1 MLQHYVTM
9 ILIMVV
15 SGVLSS
21 MWVWADKVSDIRL
34 SLNDIYMILLMN
46 AFMVFFMSVLD
57 KQYVWVAGSAII
69 VLSVLWLIRTQ
80 TFISKTQYF
89 QGMIPHH
96 SMAVH
101 MSKRLLEKD
110 GLTNE
115 QKQFVNNIIQ
125 TQAQEIELMRSAIQP
140 LLSLK

>member
-1 MLQHYVTM
+1 
-9 ILIMVV
+9 MVV

>member
-1 MLQHYVTM
+1 ML
-9 ILIMVV
+9 V
-15 SGVLSS
+15 SGILSS
-21 MWVWADKVSDIRL
+21 MWVWADKVSDISI

-46 AFMVFFMSVLD
+46 AFMVFFMSLLD
-57 KQYVWVAGSAII
+57 KQYVWVAGSALV
-69 VLSVLWLIRTQ
+69 VLGVLWLIRTQ

-115 QKQFVNNIIQ
+115 QKQFVNNIIE
-125 TQAQEIELMRSAIQP
+125 TQAQEIEWMRST
-140 LLSLK
+140 

>member
-1 MLQHYVTM
+1 MIQHYVTM
-9 ILIMVV
+9 ILVMVV

-21 MWVWADKVSDIRL
+21 MWVWADKMSDIRI

-46 AFMVFFMSVLD
+46 GFMVFFMSLLD
-57 KQYVWVAGSAII
+57 KQYIWAAGSALV
-69 VLSVLWLIRTQ
+69 VLVVLWLIRTQ

-89 QGMIPHH
+89 QGMLPHH

-115 QKQFVNNIIQ
+115 QKQFVNNIIE
-125 TQAQEIELMRSAIQP
+125 TQAQEIEWMRST
-140 LLSLK
+140 

>member
-125 TQAQEIELMRSAIQP
+125 TQAREIEWMQSTYNH
-140 LLSLK
+140 K

>member
-9 ILIMVV
+9 IIIMLV

-21 MWVWADKVSDIRL
+21 MWVWADKVSDIRI

-46 AFMVFFMSVLD
+46 AFMVFFMSLLD
-57 KQYVWVAGSAII
+57 KQYIWVAGSALV
-69 VLSVLWLIRTQ
+69 VLGVLWLIRTQ

-125 TQAQEIELMRSAIQP
+125 TQAQEIEWMQSTLIS
-140 LLSLK
+140 

>member
-1 MLQHYVTM
+1 MIAIML
-9 ILIMVV
+9 V
-15 SGVLSS
+15 SGILSS
-21 MWVWADKVSDIRL
+21 MWVWADKVSDISI

-46 AFMVFFMSVLD
+46 AFMVFFMSLLD
-57 KQYVWVAGSAII
+57 KQYVWVAGSALV
-69 VLSVLWLIRTQ
+69 VLGVLWLIRTQ

-115 QKQFVNNIIQ
+115 QKQFVNNIIE
-125 TQAQEIELMRSAIQP
+125 TQAQEIEWMRST
-140 LLSLK
+140 